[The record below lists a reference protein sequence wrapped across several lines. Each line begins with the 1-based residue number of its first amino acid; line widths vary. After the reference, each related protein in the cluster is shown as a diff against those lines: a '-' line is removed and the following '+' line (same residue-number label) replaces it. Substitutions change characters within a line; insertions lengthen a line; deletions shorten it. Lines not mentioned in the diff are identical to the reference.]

1 MPVSPTDNLELL
13 NDATNGM
20 QFTQDANQEELA
32 AFDQELFMINKYQ
45 STKTDFDFGSDIN
58 GREFTMSDKV
68 VNTSAISGYRTQVE
82 VSDAK
87 IIV

>member
-20 QFTQDANQEELA
+20 QFTQDATQEELA

-45 STKTDFDFGSDIN
+45 STK
-58 GREFTMSDKV
+58 
-68 VNTSAISGYRTQVE
+68 
-82 VSDAK
+82 
-87 IIV
+87 